1 MMRLFRIILVLGAV
15 GGLGY
20 GGFVVLG
27 SVPFKLTTVE
37 VVGVSDRVSSEEI
50 VAVSGLTKGDHLLR
64 ISGRDV
70 EKSTLKIPWID
81 AVRVERILPSK
92 IRLTLGFRVASL
104 VAISGGRSFL
114 IDASGVVLE
123 EDHEPLVTFTGLPES
138 ELIPGR
144 RLTLSA
150 FENASAVLGSLPTA
164 LRPRV
169 KEMRAASVDRV
180 GVELAD
186 GTLLLYGAAKELELK
201 NFAVQALMEK
211 YAAEGRAVV
220 SIDVRVPSRPAVKL
234 R

>member
-37 VVGVSDRVSSEEI
+37 VVGVSERVGSDEI
-50 VAVSGLTKGDHLLR
+50 VAASGLTKGDHLLK

-70 EKSTLKIPWID
+70 EKAILKVPWID
-81 AVRVERILPSK
+81 GVRVERILPSK
-92 IRLTLGFRVASL
+92 IRLTLGFRTASL
-104 VAISGGRSFL
+104 VAVSGGRSFL
-114 IDASGVVLE
+114 IDASGMVLE
-123 EDHEPLVTFTGLPES
+123 EDHEPLVTVTGLPES
-138 ELIPGR
+138 ELTPGR
-144 RLTLSA
+144 RLTLRS
-150 FENASAVLGSLPTA
+150 FENASTVLGSLPA
-164 LRPRV
+164 GIRARV
-169 KEMRAASVDRV
+169 KTVRASSVDRV

-186 GTLLLYGAAKELELK
+186 GTLLVYGAAMELELK

-211 YAAEGRAVV
+211 YAAEGRAVA
-220 SIDVRVPSRPAVKL
+220 SIDVRVPSRPAVRL